1 MKNEKILDKIKKCLA
16 LSKSS
21 NSNEAATALRQ
32 AQALMKKYGI
42 KQDQVDLSD
51 VNSAYAAVGKVQ
63 NPARY
68 HQMLVGLICDAFGVE
83 AIYKVERLFS
93 TKTTI
98 EFIGIDAQP
107 IIASYTYEVLYR
119 QLKRDRTDFMKNLN
133 RFKRANKTRKADLFA
148 EGWVQ
153 SVWSKVTS
161 FAQPEEHKD
170 LIKRYKETN
179 HKNLGKAKDRKHKV
193 TANDDGALSAG
204 YESGS
209 KANLHHGMDGE
220 AVKRLSNAL

>member
-1 MKNEKILDKIKKCLA
+1 MKTEKILDKIKKCLA

-21 NSNEAATALRQ
+21 NSNEAATAMRQ
-32 AQALMKKYGI
+32 AQALMRKYGVN
-42 KQDQVDLSD
+42 QDQVDLSD
-51 VNSAYAAVGKVQ
+51 VNSAYAAAGTVQ

-68 HQMLVGLICDAFGVE
+68 HQMLICLICDAFGVE
-83 AIYKVERLFS
+83 AIYNIETVFG

-119 QLKRDRTDFMKNLN
+119 QLKKDRADYMKTLN

-161 FAQPEEHKD
+161 FAQPQKHKD
-170 LIKRYKETN
+170 LIKRYKESN
-179 HKNLGKAKDRKHKV
+179 HKNLGKTKDRKHKA
-193 TANDDGALSAG
+193 TAKDDGALDAG
-204 YESGS
+204 YRSGS
-209 KANLHHGMDGE
+209 KANLHHGMNGE
-220 AVKRLSNAL
+220 SVKRLSNRL